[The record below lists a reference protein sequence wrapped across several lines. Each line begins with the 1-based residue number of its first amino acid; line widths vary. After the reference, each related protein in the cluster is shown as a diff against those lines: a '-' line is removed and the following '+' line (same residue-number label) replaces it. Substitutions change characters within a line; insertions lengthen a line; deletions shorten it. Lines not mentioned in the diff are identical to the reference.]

1 MLLSKITYLN
11 EITDLNIDLSTR
23 VYGVETSVILLD
35 TPGVESGQ
43 TSHCP
48 LSSLVVN
55 TLNESLHWVLLKT
68 QVEREAREARREKLK
83 VLYPQLSYN
92 TELLRDLLGRTGLLS
107 TLSSFSRQ
115 RLDQDIH
122 VPDKL
127 ETFQHIDYS
136 HRVVTLK
143 HFWGEETY
151 SADQFV
157 QDNECFVSPELIATL
172 CSSSD
177 DMIRSIFQS
186 PVDSQGKIVFARE
199 ESDDPARK
207 NHFLV
212 ESQQTVTVRFQYLVS
227 SLLSLVMKTSP
238 HFVFCFPSS
247 HDLSS
252 QLEIFS
258 IKELNFVR
266 RAGFSHRPDF
276 ASFLL
281 RYCFLAFEFDERV
294 VATKETV
301 QLLMFRL
308 GVDGF
313 HCGKRK
319 IFLKYFHVDFLSRT
333 YNQQYKRIVTVQS
346 AARRYLARIRAEREK
361 CSRLAA
367 SLLLTRRIIRTWRGY
382 KAGEHRLA
390 NLPRAEDKKFNTL
403 GRNLLFILFCFTFS
417 FSSRREEQSCHR
429 DPATRAGL

>member
-1 MLLSKITYLN
+1 MT
-11 EITDLNIDLSTR
+11 
-23 VYGVETSVILLD
+23 LLD

-43 TSHCP
+43 TTQHCP
-48 LSSLVVN
+48 LSRLVVN

-83 VLYPQLSYN
+83 VLYPELSYN
-92 TELLRDLLGRTGLLS
+92 TDLLRDLLGRTGLFS
-107 TLSSFSRQ
+107 TISSFSRQ

-122 VPDKL
+122 IPDQL
-127 ETFQHIDYS
+127 ETFQHLDYS
-136 HRVVTLK
+136 ERVVTLK
-143 HFWGEETY
+143 HFWGEEAY
-151 SADQFV
+151 SVDQMV
-157 QDNECFVSPELIATL
+157 PDNECFVSPDLITTL

-177 DMIRSIFQS
+177 DQIRSMFQS
-186 PVDSQGKIVFARE
+186 PVDSQGKTVFVLE
-199 ESDDPARK
+199 ESEDSASR
-207 NHFLV
+207 NHFLT
-212 ESQQTVTVRFQYLVS
+212 ESQQTVTVKFQYVIS
-227 SLLSLVMKTSP
+227 SLLSLIMKTSP

-247 HDLSS
+247 QDLSPH
-252 QLEIFS
+252 LEVFS

-266 RAGFSHRPDF
+266 RTGFSHRPDF

-301 QLLMFRL
+301 QLLMLRL

-361 CSRLAA
+361 CSRLA
-367 SLLLTRRIIRTWRGY
+367 STLLVTKKIIRTWRGY
-382 KAGEHRLA
+382 KAGERRPTLV
-390 NLPRAEDKKFNTL
+390 PREQEKIYNTL
-403 GRNLLFILFCFTFS
+403 GRNMLDRVIV
-417 FSSRREEQSCHR
+417 RES
-429 DPATRAGL
+429 LS

>member
-1 MLLSKITYLN
+1 M
-11 EITDLNIDLSTR
+11 
-23 VYGVETSVILLD
+23 YGVETSLTLLD

-43 TSHCP
+43 TAQLCP
-48 LSSLVVN
+48 LSRLMVN

-83 VLYPQLSYN
+83 VLYPELSYN
-92 TELLRDLLGRTGLLS
+92 TELVRDLLGRAGLFS
-107 TLSSFSRQ
+107 TISSFSRQ

-122 VPDKL
+122 VPDQL
-127 ETFQHIDYS
+127 ETLQHVNYS

-151 SADQFV
+151 DADRFV
-157 QDNECFVSPELIATL
+157 PDNECFVSPELIATL

-177 DMIRSIFQS
+177 DLIRSVFQS
-186 PVDSQGKIVFARE
+186 PVDSQGKTVVAGE
-199 ESDDPARK
+199 ESEDPASK
-207 NHFLV
+207 NHFLM

-227 SLLSLVMKTSP
+227 SLLSLITTTSP
-238 HFVFCFPSS
+238 HFVFCFSS
-247 HDLSS
+247 GQDLSP
-252 QLEIFS
+252 QLEMFS

-266 RAGFSHRPDF
+266 RTGFSHRPDF

-294 VATKETV
+294 VATKEMV
-301 QLLMFRL
+301 QLLMIRL

-333 YNQQYKRIVTVQS
+333 YSQQYKRIVTVQS

-367 SLLLTRRIIRTWRGY
+367 TLLLTRRILRTWRGY
-382 KAGEHRLA
+382 KGGQHRASLLA
-390 NLPRAEDKKFNTL
+390 RPEDRILYSTL
-403 GRNLLFILFCFTFS
+403 GRNFLF
-417 FSSRREEQSCHR
+417 
-429 DPATRAGL
+429 